1 MVVAGEA
8 MEEGNFT
15 EVSRWLRLGAR
26 IADEIDDII
35 YDVERNKDDNENTD
49 GST

>member
-8 MEEGNFT
+8 MEEGNFR